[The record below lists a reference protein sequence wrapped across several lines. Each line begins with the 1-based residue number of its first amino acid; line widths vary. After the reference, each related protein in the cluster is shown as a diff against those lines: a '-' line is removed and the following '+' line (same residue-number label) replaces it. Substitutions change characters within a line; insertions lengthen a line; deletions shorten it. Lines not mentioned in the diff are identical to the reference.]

1 MNKTTLAEKIGY
13 SIASLGDATAY
24 SLIGVFLI
32 FFLTTIA
39 GIPPGIAGTIAA
51 VGSIWN
57 AVVNPLIGYFADKVR
72 TRFGRR
78 RPVIFVFSIPLLLSM
93 ALLFTNVAIPMAV
106 KPFYYGALVMLYWVS
121 YTGFIV
127 PYLALGAEYTADY
140 DDRTALRLWSSFF
153 NMFGSA
159 LAMVSPTIIVDFLES
174 LGMSQSGAW
183 SLTAVILGLITFASI
198 LVTVA
203 AARHKDVAVSPQE
216 KSGAKAQ
223 GAGDSFVPQEIIA
236 KAGADAVSI
245 ASQADVG
252 KAQAEGAFGVSQADA
267 GTKTEDASPQA
278 DFVKEGAEDA
288 PPQKETFRFKQEVS
302 NIFKEYISV
311 AKLKPMKSLV
321 ASSSFALIAHTLL
334 MSNLVYVLTYN
345 LGLSAT
351 EVSGSMLLRV
361 LFSTALIPVVAK
373 MIAAIDRRGALIGF
387 YVFGCI
393 GMCFIRFA
401 DLPQMAELLVYLF
414 FSVICTSTYWQII
427 PGTFYDVCEYDR
439 IKNGRHRSAT
449 ILSFQGL
456 VEAMSAGIGGQ
467 LLGLILEAGGFDGEA
482 AVQSARAQFWIENTG
497 TVIPVVFLLLSAA
510 ALYKYP
516 LDRKTYNEL
525 LESER
530 R

>member
-1 MNKTTLAEKIGY
+1 MNKTTLTEKIGY
-13 SIASLGDATAY
+13 GIASLGDATAY
-24 SLIGVFLI
+24 SLIGTFLL

-39 GIPPGIAGTIAA
+39 GISPGIAGTIAA
-51 VGSIWN
+51 VGCIWN
-57 AVVNPLIGYFADKVR
+57 AVVNPLIGYFADKVH

-78 RPVIFVFSIPLLLSM
+78 RPVIFAFSIPLLLSM

-140 DDRTALRLWSSFF
+140 DDRTVLRLWSSFF

-159 LAMVSPTIIVDFLES
+159 LAMVLPTIIVDFFQS
-174 LGMSQSGAW
+174 YGMSQGQAW
-183 SLTAVILGLITFASI
+183 SLTAVLLGLITFASI
-198 LVTVA
+198 IVTVA
-203 AARHKDVAVSPQE
+203 AAKHKDIAILPQGNTGKVQTEGDAAVQME
-216 KSGAKAQ
+216 
-223 GAGDSFVPQEIIA
+223 
-236 KAGADAVSI
+236 
-245 ASQADVG
+245 
-252 KAQAEGAFGVSQADA
+252 DA
-267 GTKTEDASPQA
+267 GLSKESVPPRKKTRS
-278 DFVKEGAEDA
+278 FKKEAA
-288 PPQKETFRFKQEVS
+288 

-311 AKLKPMKSLV
+311 AKLKPMKYLV
-321 ASSSFALIAHTLL
+321 ASSSFALIAYTLIT
-334 MSNLVYVLTYN
+334 SDLVYVLTYN
-345 LGLSAT
+345 MGLSAT

-361 LFSTALIPVVAK
+361 LFSTALIPIVAK
-373 MIAAIDRRGALIGF
+373 MIAAFDRREALIGF

-393 GMCFIRFA
+393 GMCFIRFVM
-401 DLPQMAELLVYLF
+401 LPPVAELLTYLF
-414 FSVICTSTYWQII
+414 FSVVCTTIYWQII
-427 PGTFYDVCEYDR
+427 PGTFYDICEYDR

-456 VEAMSAGIGGQ
+456 VEAMATGIGSQ

-482 AVQSARAQFWIENTG
+482 AMQSVRAQLWIENSG
-497 TVIPVVFLLLSAA
+497 TIIPVVFLLLSAA

-516 LDRKTYNEL
+516 LSRKAYNEL

>member
-1 MNKTTLAEKIGY
+1 MNKTTLTEKIGY
-13 SIASLGDATAY
+13 GIASLGDATAY
-24 SLIGVFLI
+24 SLIGTFLL

-39 GIPPGIAGTIAA
+39 GISPGIAGTIAA
-51 VGSIWN
+51 VGCIWN
-57 AVVNPLIGYFADKVR
+57 AVVNPLIGYFADKVH

-78 RPVIFVFSIPLLLSM
+78 RPVIFAFSIPLLLSM

-140 DDRTALRLWSSFF
+140 DDRTVLRLWSSFF

-159 LAMVSPTIIVDFLES
+159 LAMVLPTIIVDFFQS
-174 LGMSQSGAW
+174 YGMSQGQAW
-183 SLTAVILGLITFASI
+183 SLTAVLLGLITFASI
-198 LVTVA
+198 IVTVA
-203 AARHKDVAVSPQE
+203 AAKHKDIAILPQGNTGKVQTEGDAAVQM
-216 KSGAKAQ
+216 
-223 GAGDSFVPQEIIA
+223 
-236 KAGADAVSI
+236 
-245 ASQADVG
+245 
-252 KAQAEGAFGVSQADA
+252 
-267 GTKTEDASPQA
+267 EDAELS
-278 DFVKEGAEDA
+278 KESV
-288 PPQKETFRFKQEVS
+288 PPRKKTRSFKKEAA

-311 AKLKPMKSLV
+311 AKLKPMKYLV
-321 ASSSFALIAHTLL
+321 ASSSFALIAYTLIT
-334 MSNLVYVLTYN
+334 SDLVYVLTYN
-345 LGLSAT
+345 MGLSAT

-361 LFSTALIPVVAK
+361 LFSTALIPIVAK
-373 MIAAIDRRGALIGF
+373 MIAAFDRREALIGF

-393 GMCFIRFA
+393 GMCFIRFVM
-401 DLPQMAELLVYLF
+401 LPPVAELLTYLF
-414 FSVICTSTYWQII
+414 FSVVCTTIYWQII
-427 PGTFYDVCEYDR
+427 PGTFYDICEYDR

-456 VEAMSAGIGGQ
+456 VEAMATGIGSQ

-482 AVQSARAQFWIENTG
+482 AMQSARAQLWIENSG
-497 TVIPVVFLLLSAA
+497 TIIPVVFLLLSAA

-516 LDRKTYNEL
+516 LSRKAYNEL

>member
-1 MNKTTLAEKIGY
+1 MNKTTLTEKIGY
-13 SIASLGDATAY
+13 GIASLGDATAY
-24 SLIGVFLI
+24 SLIGTFLL

-39 GIPPGIAGTIAA
+39 GISPGIAGTIAA
-51 VGSIWN
+51 VGCIWN
-57 AVVNPLIGYFADKVR
+57 AVVNPLIGYFADKVH

-78 RPVIFVFSIPLLLSM
+78 RPVIFAFSIPLLLSM

-140 DDRTALRLWSSFF
+140 DDRTVLRLWSSFF

-159 LAMVSPTIIVDFLES
+159 LAMVLPTIIVDFFQS
-174 LGMSQSGAW
+174 YGMSQGQAW
-183 SLTAVILGLITFASI
+183 SLTAVLLGLITFASI
-198 LVTVA
+198 IVTVA
-203 AARHKDVAVSPQE
+203 AAKHKDIAILPQGNTGKVQTEGDAAVQME
-216 KSGAKAQ
+216 
-223 GAGDSFVPQEIIA
+223 
-236 KAGADAVSI
+236 
-245 ASQADVG
+245 
-252 KAQAEGAFGVSQADA
+252 DA
-267 GTKTEDASPQA
+267 GLSKESVPPRKKTHS
-278 DFVKEGAEDA
+278 FKKEAA
-288 PPQKETFRFKQEVS
+288 

-311 AKLKPMKSLV
+311 AKLKPMKYLV
-321 ASSSFALIAHTLL
+321 ASSSFALIAYTLIT
-334 MSNLVYVLTYN
+334 SDLVYVLTYN
-345 LGLSAT
+345 MGLSAT

-361 LFSTALIPVVAK
+361 LFSTALIPIVAK
-373 MIAAIDRRGALIGF
+373 MIAAFDRREALIGF

-393 GMCFIRFA
+393 GMCFIRFVM
-401 DLPQMAELLVYLF
+401 LPPVAELLTYLF
-414 FSVICTSTYWQII
+414 FSVVCTTIYWQII
-427 PGTFYDVCEYDR
+427 PGTFYDICEYDR

-456 VEAMSAGIGGQ
+456 VEAMATGIGSQ

-482 AVQSARAQFWIENTG
+482 AMQSVRAQLWIENSG
-497 TVIPVVFLLLSAA
+497 TIIPVVFLLLSAA

-516 LDRKTYNEL
+516 LSRKAYNEL

>member
-1 MNKTTLAEKIGY
+1 MNKTTLTEKIGY
-13 SIASLGDATAY
+13 GIASLGDATAY
-24 SLIGVFLI
+24 SLIGTFLL

-39 GIPPGIAGTIAA
+39 GISPGIAGTIAA
-51 VGSIWN
+51 VGCIWN
-57 AVVNPLIGYFADKVR
+57 AVVNPLIGYFADKVH

-78 RPVIFVFSIPLLLSM
+78 RPVIFAFSIPLLLSM

-140 DDRTALRLWSSFF
+140 DDRTVLRLWSSFF

-159 LAMVSPTIIVDFLES
+159 LAMVLPTIIVDFFQS
-174 LGMSQSGAW
+174 YGMSQGRAW
-183 SLTAVILGLITFASI
+183 SLTAVLLGLITFASI
-198 LVTVA
+198 IVTVA
-203 AARHKDVAVSPQE
+203 AAKHKDIAILPQE
-216 KSGAKAQ
+216 GTGKVQTEDDAA
-223 GAGDSFVPQEIIA
+223 VRQEDDLA
-236 KAGADAVSI
+236 VQRDGTSLKAGATTPQTGAV
-245 ASQADVG
+245 QM
-252 KAQAEGAFGVSQADA
+252 ENA
-267 GTKTEDASPQA
+267 GMSKESVPPRKKTRS
-278 DFVKEGAEDA
+278 FKKEAA
-288 PPQKETFRFKQEVS
+288 

-311 AKLKPMKSLV
+311 AKLKPMKYLV
-321 ASSSFALIAHTLL
+321 ASSSFALIAYTLIT
-334 MSNLVYVLTYN
+334 SDLVYVLTYN
-345 LGLSAT
+345 MGLSAT

-361 LFSTALIPVVAK
+361 LFSTALIPIVAK
-373 MIAAIDRRGALIGF
+373 MIAAFDRREALIGF

-393 GMCFIRFA
+393 GMCFIRFVM
-401 DLPQMAELLVYLF
+401 LPPVAELLTYLF
-414 FSVICTSTYWQII
+414 FSVVCTTIYWQII
-427 PGTFYDVCEYDR
+427 PGTFYDICEYDR

-456 VEAMSAGIGGQ
+456 VEAMATGIGSQ

-482 AVQSARAQFWIENTG
+482 AMQSVRAQLWIENSG
-497 TVIPVVFLLLSAA
+497 TIIPVVFLLLSAA

-516 LDRKTYNEL
+516 LSRKAYNEL